1 MGKYLFLILIFCINP
16 IYSYSQN
23 VVDLVNALI
32 GTAIK
37 GEGGTVPFVGPPFAM
52 TNFLP
57 QTRENKMGS
66 MAYVYDDEF
75 IMGFL
80 GSHQPTIWMGDYG
93 YVSVMPQI
101 GEEIRVLPEDR
112 KMNFSHK
119 DEKASPY

>member
-1 MGKYLFLILIFCINP
+1 MFYLKNVIGFFYNVIISIMGKYLFLILIFCINT

-23 VVDLVNALI
+23 VVDLVNPLI

-66 MAYVYDDEF
+66 MAYVYDDES
-75 IMGFL
+75 IIDVYKRQVGV
-80 GSHQPTIWMGDYG
+80 G
-93 YVSVMPQI
+93 
-101 GEEIRVLPEDR
+101 
-112 KMNFSHK
+112 
-119 DEKASPY
+119 

>member
-23 VVDLVNALI
+23 VVDLVNPLI

-57 QTRENKMGS
+57 QTREDLINQLYGW
-66 MAYVYDDEF
+66 E
-75 IMGFL
+75 IMDMYQL
-80 GSHQPTIWMGDYG
+80 C
-93 YVSVMPQI
+93 
-101 GEEIRVLPEDR
+101 
-112 KMNFSHK
+112 HK
-119 DEKASPY
+119 SERR